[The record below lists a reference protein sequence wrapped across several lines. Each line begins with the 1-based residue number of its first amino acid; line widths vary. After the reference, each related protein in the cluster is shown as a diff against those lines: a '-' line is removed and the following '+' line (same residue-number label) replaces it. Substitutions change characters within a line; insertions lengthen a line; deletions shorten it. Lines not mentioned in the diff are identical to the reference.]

1 MSKTKKMPGMKMP
14 GNLRR
19 LRPLTEEER
28 KIKSLQSELDKA
40 NKNLSDARESIKY
53 YQEQNEQLRSENR
66 DLMNT
71 VLTDI
76 TMVVDSLTNI
86 ATMDEMN
93 K

>member
-1 MSKTKKMPGMKMP
+1 MPGKKMP

-40 NKNLSDARESIKY
+40 NKNLSDARESLKY
-53 YQEQNEQLRSENR
+53 YQEQNEQLRSENKE
-66 DLMNT
+66 LMNT
-71 VLTDI
+71 MLKDI

-86 ATMDEMN
+86 ATVDEIN